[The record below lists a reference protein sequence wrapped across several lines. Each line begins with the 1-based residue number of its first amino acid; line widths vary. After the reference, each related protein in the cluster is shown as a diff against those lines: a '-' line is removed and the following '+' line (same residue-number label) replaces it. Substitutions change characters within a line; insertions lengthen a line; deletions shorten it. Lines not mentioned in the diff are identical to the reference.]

1 MKWITNITI
10 NNFRAFKGPY
20 TPITIP
26 SNHHV
31 LIYGENG
38 SGKTSLFHALNDFF
52 QSSADSKKPFD
63 TNYFETLAGNSTG
76 SIELL
81 ITDIDANG
89 VITTLPPSIFGNPDT
104 LSNHRT
110 LDFQLA
116 NKVKGFLDY
125 RKVLHTHFEIDKT
138 PDGRPNLFDLL
149 IEQLLADHLIGRA
162 GGGVATYPLGEEW
175 KRICDPIYT
184 LDRRYAD
191 HNDAI
196 NELPVFGSLYQ
207 QLLLGIFTEFRR
219 LISSYFDP
227 KLDIGV
233 ALSQLEM
240 DYEKWDIKR
249 ELFLDIKY
257 AGQPIPSYDTFLN
270 EARLSAIGISLYL
283 AALKTYPKVSD
294 LRVLYLDDVFIGLDT
309 NNRIPLLKILK
320 NEFIDDG
327 FQLFLSTYDR
337 QWYETARA
345 WLDAEKV
352 KTHCIELYANDD
364 DANPLTP
371 DVPIVVSP
379 GGTYFDKAKQHFD
392 AKDYPAAANYL
403 RKACE
408 FELKRILPTHQT
420 VRVKHETD
428 EIVRI
433 DKLETLIDN
442 FNVFMAKNHLSGVPF
457 VHFKTYRKIVFNPL
471 SHDDLETPHYKQEI
485 LDGFRIVTELQKI
498 RVKNIASASDS
509 TLRPMK
515 LGVKDI
521 PTLTMIHYEIVVL
534 ENLQIIQQGSGAIQL
549 TVVDCQMSTNGD
561 KKEFPSLN
569 SALDQLWKD
578 RGYSGVADYQ
588 LFYSNISVTG
598 RKKLTDLMSF

>member
-1 MKWITNITI
+1 MKWITSITVD
-10 NNFRAFKGPY
+10 NFRAFKGPY
-20 TPITIP
+20 TPITIT

-52 QSSADSKKPFD
+52 LSSADSTKPFD

-81 ITDIDANG
+81 ITEIDANG
-89 VITTLPPSIFGNPDT
+89 VVTTLPPSIFGNPDT
-104 LSNHRT
+104 RSNHRT
-110 LDFQLA
+110 LEFQLA

-207 QLLLGIFTEFRR
+207 QLLLEIFTEFRR
-219 LISSYFDP
+219 LISTYFDP

-345 WLDAEKV
+345 WLDAENV
-352 KTHCIELYANDD
+352 KTKCIELYADD
-364 DANPLTP
+364 DDRNPVTP
-371 DVPIVVSP
+371 DVPIVIDPSD
-379 GGTYFDKAKQHFD
+379 GYFEKAKKQFA
-392 AKDYPAAANYL
+392 AKDYPAAANFL

-408 FELKRILPTHQT
+408 SELKRILPVHF
-420 VRVKHETD
+420 RLYFD
-428 EIVRI
+428 EKTEEIKDI
-433 DKLETLIDN
+433 WNLGTLTSH
-442 FNVFMAKNHLSGVPF
+442 FMQFAAKNSLNLVPF
-457 VHFKTYRKIVFNPL
+457 QHFSTFRKVILNAL
-471 SHDDLETPHYKQEI
+471 SHDDILAPHYKTEI
-485 LDGFRIVTELQKI
+485 QDAIALVLQLRSIKTKEIVLA
-498 RVKNIASASDS
+498 KNSPRHP
-509 TLRPMK
+509 LKLNMK
-515 LGVKDI
+515 EQLSE
-521 PTLTMIHYEIVVL
+521 TRHSYEIILL
-534 ENLQIIQQGSGAIQL
+534 ENLQIIQQGASPVQL
-549 TVVDCQMSTNGD
+549 SVAKCEVALDGSYRQFESIHA
-561 KKEFPSLN
+561 
-569 SALDQLWKD
+569 ALDQIWSEN
-578 RGYSGVADYQ
+578 GYVGSTDYPR
-588 LFYSNISVTG
+588 FYAVIKINAS
-598 RKKLTDLMSF
+598 KKLIDVMTL